1 MREHVLVNRAG
12 PWVGVT
18 LISLILIGWMLALW
32 VETECCAFKTL
43 GPSDTKSLPAPLVSG
58 GDVAK
63 ALKESDASDL
73 FQMPTGIYIQSLS
86 FESANDVRITGRIW
100 QRVDCKEALGVDCK
114 EPLPD
119 GAVAGVIF
127 PDAITDHGS
136 NTSQTYENLQPVP
149 IDDEAGKK
157 IANLYMWNFQVILRQ
172 DMDYSRYPL
181 DGKQIWIRMWTS
193 DVFNKVVLVPDL
205 EAYRD
210 PKDLD
215 LAISP
220 QLVTGEWNVK
230 KSFFGYKRLTYYT
243 NFGRKSELIDEY
255 SRPELRFYILL
266 ERKFADAFLVNLV
279 PLFVIVGMLF
289 GLLLS
294 VGRDK
299 GEVERLGFN
308 TLTVFGACSG
318 LFFISLLGHIQI
330 RREFPGSGVVYVEY
344 FYIMSYVVLLLV
356 SVFAFLMTKSERA
369 SNNYFLRDNGIIVKL
384 LYWPVILSLCLF
396 ISYVKLG
403 DGRGILEAVGL

>member
-1 MREHVLVNRAG
+1 VNRAG
-12 PWVGVT
+12 PWVGVA

-32 VETECCAFKTL
+32 VKTECCAFEASGKTDS
-43 GPSDTKSLPAPLVSG
+43 GSLLAPLESEDDVKKVL
-58 GDVAK
+58 GD
-63 ALKESDASDL
+63 SNASKL

-100 QRVDCKEALGVDCK
+100 QRVDVDK
-114 EPLPD
+114 EPLPK
-119 GAVAGVIF
+119 GAVPGVIF

-136 NTSQTYENLQPVP
+136 NTSNTYGKMQPVP
-149 IDDEAGKK
+149 ITGNPDKS
-157 IANLYMWNFQVILRQ
+157 ANLYMWNFQVILRQ

-181 DGKQIWIRMWTS
+181 DGKQIWIRMWTN
-193 DVFNKVVLVPDL
+193 DVFNEVVLVPDL

-210 PKDLD
+210 KKDLN

-220 QLVTGEWNVK
+220 QLVKGEWNVTD
-230 KSFFGYKRLTYYT
+230 SFFGYERLTYDT
-243 NFGRKSELIDEY
+243 NFGRMSKITNEP
-255 SRPELRFYILL
+255 SRPELRFYIQL

-279 PLFVIVGMLF
+279 PLFVIVGLLF

-294 VGRDK
+294 VGRDR

-308 TLTVFGACSG
+308 TLTVYGACSG

-384 LYWPVILSLCLF
+384 LYWPVILSSCLF

-403 DGRGILEAVGL
+403 DGRGILGALGF